1 MTLEEFKKKKIEPL
15 LKKEKK
21 GIITTSK
28 EYFTKST
35 KFVRN
40 LDQITYR
47 LLNFILYSHLFFFKL
62 SKDKTNDFFKK
73 YLPQKMTF
81 INVLKENWNQLKSAL
96 QNKRVDIKIFM
107 NLIFKDITEQLSKYK
122 NCNEFS
128 ELNKYEKD
136 LNDLVNNS
144 LKKYSEYDLEY
155 NKLNKSFSK
164 FDNLSPIVLLDESQD
179 YTLYEEKYPFYKYFQ
194 YTDYVYENK
203 IKIPREES
211 FNLAFI

>member
-1 MTLEEFKKKKIEPL
+1 MTLL
-15 LKKEKK
+15 
-21 GIITTSK
+21 
-28 EYFTKST
+28 
-35 KFVRN
+35 
-40 LDQITYR
+40 
-47 LLNFILYSHLFFFKL
+47 
-62 SKDKTNDFFKK
+62 
-73 YLPQKMTF
+73 
-81 INVLKENWNQLKSAL
+81 NVLKENWTQLKSAL
-96 QNKRVDIKIFM
+96 LKKKINIKVFM
-107 NLIFKDITEQLSKYK
+107 NLIFKDLTEQLSKYK
-122 NCNEFS
+122 NCNDLS
-128 ELNKYEKD
+128 VLNKYEKD

-144 LKKYSEYDLEY
+144 LKKYSKYDLEY